1 MTTTSEE
8 TDLQYLAD
16 IFGRRGQDWIVR
28 AIGAR
33 ALVKTD
39 VERTVKDRRQHLD
52 RWGRTTRTGVDEPLR
67 QVIANYQLTLDELEQ
82 TATARPFVLAGEPA
96 AVVEQVRRWIAD
108 LETVIAL
115 KRGQGL
121 GAESKTFDLIDRQ
134 KLLKDIVRMLTGEPF
149 KR

>member
-1 MTTTSEE
+1 M
-8 TDLQYLAD
+8 AD
-16 IFGRRGQDWIVR
+16 Q
-28 AIGAR
+28 
-33 ALVKTD
+33 TD
-39 VERTVKDRRQHLD
+39 VAKTVRERRQHLD

-82 TATARPFVLAGEPA
+82 SATARPLVLAGDPSA
-96 AVVEQVRRWIAD
+96 IVEQVRRWIAD

-134 KLLKDIVRMLTGEPF
+134 KLLKDIVRMLTGEPV